1 MIRLDG
7 ICKSY
12 GEKSVLNGVSLHVG
26 DGEKV
31 AIMGESGCGKTTL
44 FRIIAGLETP
54 DSGSVCAAP
63 PDGRISYCFAEPR
76 LFENADALGNVTLVF
91 PRGDAKANEKRAK
104 EILTALGMTDFHAY
118 PRELS
123 TGMAQRVSLARAIAY
138 DAPLFLLDEPF
149 RGLDAQMRDEVMA
162 YLLEALRE
170 KTVLMITH
178 SEKEAARLA
187 ERTLVLSEGML
198 CEKM

>member
-1 MIRLDG
+1 MIKLDG

-12 GEKSVLNGVSLHVG
+12 GEKNVLRGVFLRVS
-26 DGEKV
+26 DGEKI

-44 FRIIAGLETP
+44 FRIIAGIEAP
-54 DSGSVCAAP
+54 DSGTVSCEP
-63 PDGRISYCFAEPR
+63 RDGRISYCFAEPR

-91 PRGDAKANEKRAK
+91 PRGDAKGNEKRAK
-104 EILTALGMTDFHAY
+104 ELLTALGMTDFHAY

-138 DAPLFLLDEPF
+138 DAPIFLLDEPF
-149 RGLDAQMRDEVMA
+149 RGLDAQMREEVMA
-162 YLLEALRE
+162 YLGEALRE

-187 ERTLVLSEGML
+187 ERTLVLSEGVL

>member
-1 MIRLDG
+1 MFPPHRRTAG
-7 ICKSY
+7 Y
-12 GEKSVLNGVSLHVG
+12 H
-26 DGEKV
+26 
-31 AIMGESGCGKTTL
+31 
-44 FRIIAGLETP
+44 IA
-54 DSGSVCAAP
+54 
-63 PDGRISYCFAEPR
+63 FAEPR

-178 SEKEAARLA
+178 SEKEAERLA
-187 ERTLVLSEGML
+187 ERTLVLSDGML